1 MLQNYLALTGWLLL
15 LVFLQATV
23 FNHIHLLGYA
33 TPLPY
38 VYFIVKLP
46 STTSRVGYLLPGF
59 LVGLLVDILSSTPG
73 MAAASLCAVG
83 LVAPPLLTVL
93 LPADRDEGAVIPSTQ
108 SMGRGKF
115 MLYALLL
122 TLLHCTLFFTI
133 EAFSVHHA
141 ATLLLKTAG
150 STALTFLVII
160 ALESIRKHATGS
172 RTARN

>member
-1 MLQNYLALTGWLLL
+1 MLQNYLSLTAWLLL

-38 VYFIVKLP
+38 VYFIAKLP
-46 STTSRVGYLLPGF
+46 TSTSRVGYLLPGF
-59 LVGLLVDILSSTPG
+59 LAGLLVDIFSSTPG

-83 LVAPPLLTVL
+83 LVAPLLLRVL
-93 LPADRDEGAVIPSTQ
+93 LPADRDEGVIFPSAQ

-122 TLLHCTLFFTI
+122 TLLHCSLFFTI

-141 ATLLLKTAG
+141 ATLLLKIAG
-150 STALTFLVII
+150 STTLTFLII
-160 ALESIRKHATGS
+160 MALESIRKNATGS
-172 RTARN
+172 HTAKA